1 MQVQRKSVPW
11 RKFGSIGGR
20 DYINTGSFK
29 KYIQTLVRRTSSDF
43 KTSQSSL
50 KNTRLRLVFF
60 NSSRC
65 LKIGESPPPT
75 RVWTITS
82 KAFLQTKCWACSI
95 TGLNIF
101 LFVNHIQGKIYL
113 YIIRYE
119 GKLWLHIV
127 SKKW

>member
-1 MQVQRKSVPW
+1 MQVQWKSVPW
-11 RKFGSIGGR
+11 RMFGSIGGR
-20 DYINTGSFK
+20 DYINTGLFK

-43 KTSQSSL
+43 KNTS
-50 KNTRLRLVFF
+50 KLVKKYSASPCIF

-75 RVWTITS
+75 RVWTVTS

-95 TGLNIF
+95 TGLNHF
-101 LFVNHIQGKIYL
+101 LFVSHIQGKIYL

-119 GKLWLHIV
+119 GKLLLHIV
-127 SKKW
+127 SKKL